1 MHIMKDEERL
11 QRWTEPRWRQATDLT
26 DRDIIWHGGQWTEVL
41 GVYRDMDE
49 WELHL
54 RPVPRPTS
62 SRQSADAW
70 AEDRKFA
77 EDALDWSSS
86 MYVVLRLLD
95 RPNSNPG
102 EIADKFVKVYQ
113 YEPVK
118 TQSQPAW
125 QPSAA
130 DQAPLTVNAASI
142 FSLAR
147 LISKWRQ
154 DARGYDADALK
165 GDDRVALHLRRCADD
180 LAAAIQGRADRD
192 DQDAFTEG
200 LLEQAAQPGNE
211 RADARLARLGD
222 AISNVTG
229 ADGDTAAW
237 LAARMI
243 GTLEAMRV
251 ESGAYRAP
259 GSGEPWNVAAWLT
272 SLGREV

>member
-1 MHIMKDEERL
+1 MHAMTDDERMG
-11 QRWTEPRWRQATDLT
+11 RWTEPRFRQATDLT
-26 DRDIIWHGGQWTEVL
+26 DRDIIFWDGQWTEIL

-49 WELHL
+49 WEQHFGAA
-54 RPVPRPTS
+54 RPDLPQS
-62 SRQSADAW
+62 SWD
-70 AEDRKFA
+70 EDRMFA
-77 EDALDWSSS
+77 ENALDWSSS

-130 DQAPLTVNAASI
+130 DQAPLTANAVSVQKLRAALRE
-142 FSLAR
+142 FTPGHYPRALVDH
-147 LISKWRQ
+147 LL
-154 DARGYDADALK
+154 DAL
-165 GDDRVALHLRRCADD
+165 DA
-180 LAAAIQGRADRD
+180 QGRADRD

-200 LLEQAAQPGNE
+200 LLAGVKRNSAGFPAGQLGQLAYAMMRTTGT
-211 RADARLARLGD
+211 DA
-222 AISNVTG
+222 
-229 ADGDTAAW
+229 DTAAW
-237 LAARMI
+237 LAARVF

-259 GSGEPWNVAAWLT
+259 GEGEPWDVKAWLAT
-272 SLGREV
+272 LNREG

>member
-1 MHIMKDEERL
+1 MHIMKDDERL

-26 DRDIIWHGGQWTEVL
+26 DRDIIFWEGQWTEVM

-49 WELHL
+49 WELTFGPSPANL
-54 RPVPRPTS
+54 IP
-62 SRQSADAW
+62 QSADAW
-70 AEDRKFA
+70 AEDHRFA
-77 EDALDWSSS
+77 EDALDWSSA
-86 MYVVLRLLD
+86 MFVVLRLLD

-118 TQSQPAW
+118 TQSQPTW
-125 QPSAA
+125 QPSTA
-130 DQAPLTVNAASI
+130 DQAPLTANAPST

-154 DARGYDADALK
+154 DAREYETDQLK
-165 GDDRVALHLRRCADD
+165 GDDRVALHLRRCAAEVATA
-180 LAAAIQGRADRD
+180 LQGRADRD

-200 LLEQAAQPGNE
+200 LLEQVTHRGNE

-222 AISNVTG
+222 AISDVTG
-229 ADGDTAAW
+229 TDGDTATW

-251 ESGAYRAP
+251 ESGAYRDARN
-259 GSGEPWNVAAWLT
+259 GEPWDVHAWLA
-272 SLGREV
+272 SLAREV

>member
-1 MHIMKDEERL
+1 MHIMKDDERL

-26 DRDIIWHGGQWTEVL
+26 DRDVIFWEGQWTEVL

-49 WELHL
+49 WELHFGATPGQL
-54 RPVPRPTS
+54 IPP
-62 SRQSADAW
+62 SADAW
-70 AEDRKFA
+70 TEDRQFA
-77 EDALDWSSS
+77 EDALDWSSG

-95 RPNSNPG
+95 RENSNPG

-118 TQSQPAW
+118 TQSQPTW

-130 DQAPLTVNAASI
+130 DQAPRTVNAASI
-142 FSLAR
+142 YSLAR

-154 DARGYDADALK
+154 DAREYESDGLK
-165 GDDRVALHLRRCADD
+165 GDARVAAHLGQCADD
-180 LAAAIQGRADRD
+180 LAAATRGRADRD
-192 DQDAFTEG
+192 DMDAFTEG
-200 LLEQAAQPGNE
+200 LLEQVAQPGNE

-222 AISNVTG
+222 AISDVTG
-229 ADGDTAAW
+229 TDGDTAAW

-251 ESGAYRAP
+251 ESGAYRVP
-259 GSGEPWNVAAWLT
+259 GEGEPWNVAAWLA
-272 SLGREV
+272 SLAREV